1 MAGIPENRLVPHP
14 GKTDDTVYFKDP
26 FMETDISLNH
36 VTFAYR
42 QQPILENVSLTVPKN
57 EFACIVGPN
66 GGGKTTLLKLILGL
80 IQPDDGQILVLG
92 TTPEKARNRMGYMP
106 QYAHLDMT
114 FPATVRDVVLMGR
127 LKQRGFWFS
136 AKDRARAMDAIATVG
151 MTPLPMSDSMLWSG
165 GQRQRVL
172 IARALCSRP
181 QILLLDEPTANVDHE
196 TEENLFTI
204 LKSLNR
210 EMTILVVSHDLGF
223 VSKYV
228 KTVICVNRR
237 LVIHPTTVMNGTMIK
252 DIYYGDLKMVRHD
265 HRCSEEGHCHD

>member
-1 MAGIPENRLVPHP
+1 M
-14 GKTDDTVYFKDP
+14 
-26 FMETDISLNH
+26 FMEADISLNH
-36 VTFAYR
+36 VTFAYHR
-42 QQPILENVSLTVPKN
+42 QPILEDVSLTVPEK
-57 EFACIVGPN
+57 EFACVVGPN

-80 IQPDDGQILVLG
+80 IQPDEGQIQVLG

-106 QYAHLDMT
+106 QYAHLDMN
-114 FPATVRDVVLMGR
+114 FPATVLDVVLMGR
-127 LKQRGFWFS
+127 LKQSVFWFS
-136 AKDRARAMDAIATVG
+136 AKDRDRAMDAIETVG
-151 MTPLPMSDSMLWSG
+151 MTSYAHAGFNTLSG

-181 QILLLDEPTANVDHE
+181 KILLLDEPTANVDHE

-204 LKSLNR
+204 LTSLNR

-237 LVIHPTTVMNGTMIK
+237 LVIHPTTVMNGTMIQ